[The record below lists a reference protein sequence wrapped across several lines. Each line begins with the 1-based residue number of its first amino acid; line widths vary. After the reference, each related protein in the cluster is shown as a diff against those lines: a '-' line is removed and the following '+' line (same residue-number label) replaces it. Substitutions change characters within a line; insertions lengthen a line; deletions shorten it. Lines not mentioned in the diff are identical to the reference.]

1 MRVSH
6 QIGQKVRNSEGLSV
20 PGRENGYCLGAA
32 TCAYYAQRDEAD
44 RVASSNMRT
53 T

>member
-1 MRVSH
+1 MK
-6 QIGQKVRNSEGLSV
+6 IKCDRNINV
-20 PGRENGYCLGAA
+20 KAV

-44 RVASSNMRT
+44 RVASSNMMT